1 METALVE
8 PADPSKHA
16 GSQAGSGE
24 AVGTLG
30 AETAQAR
37 RPLTGCAEGVHSP
50 QALTALHSQD
60 AALCLPL
67 KTGGLGEPGGLG
79 SACTEGR
86 PNAGLMD

>member
-1 METALVE
+1 METASVE

-24 AVGTLG
+24 AVRTLG

-37 RPLTGCAEGVHSP
+37 RLLTGCAEGMHSP
-50 QALTALHSQD
+50 QGLTALHSQD

-67 KTGGLGEPGGLG
+67 KTGEPGGLG

-86 PNAGLMD
+86 PNAGLTD